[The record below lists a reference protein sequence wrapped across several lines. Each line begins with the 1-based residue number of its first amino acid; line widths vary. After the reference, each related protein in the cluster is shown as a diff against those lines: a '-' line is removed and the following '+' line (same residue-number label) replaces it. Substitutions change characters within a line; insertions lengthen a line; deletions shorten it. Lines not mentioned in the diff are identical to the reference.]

1 MKSVWFNAAIFEN
14 RFVGMKS
21 RGVYETPG
29 CTILY
34 NAHLD
39 IELFTMDRVIIIQSI
54 VIIFKLIYLKAFKEV
69 RKIKQSLMPRYSE
82 IIYNGFWFSPEGEF
96 IRHIVDKSQEDVEG
110 TVTVS
115 VFKGNVYIRARE
127 SNKSLYNQTL
137 VR

>member
-1 MKSVWFNAAIFEN
+1 
-14 RFVGMKS
+14 MKS

-96 IRHIVDKSQEDVEG
+96 IRHIVYKSQEDVEG